1 MLRKITLLVTV
12 LVITTMVTF
21 AQTADERSLVKTLE
35 SFRKVL
41 IDPDS
46 TVLKQLVSDKVS
58 YGHSSGVVQNRAAF
72 IEALLSGKSDFV
84 TIDISGQTKEIFDD
98 VAIVR
103 HTLSAITNDNG
114 KPGTVKLGVMLVWKK
129 SHNKWILIARQ
140 AVHTT

>member
-84 TIDISGQTKEIFDD
+84 TIDISGQTIEIFDD

-129 SHNKWILIARQ
+129 SRNKWILIARQ

>member
-72 IEALLSGKSDFV
+72 IEALLNGKSDFV
-84 TIDISGQTKEIFDD
+84 TIDISGQTIEIFDD

-114 KPGTVKLGVMLVWKK
+114 KPRTVKLGVMLVWKK